1 MRGALLALV
10 VAGCAGQFGV
20 GLGGPVRTA
29 PPPQPTAAPR
39 AGVGVALS
47 FDIQFYGL
55 PLGGADDLV
64 FVLDRSGSM
73 DGGKLDGAKAEL
85 LGVLDRLPDGTRVG
99 LVFFNTGVAEWTL
112 ASVAGATAS
121 DVVGGDSA
129 TRWLAGAS
137 AALVTRASGAD
148 RRLVALSPL
157 YRRHAYGFIG
167 SIDASGS
174 TAAVPALRA
183 AASMGARHIV
193 FLSDGLAN
201 TDGDGGELMSLAA
214 DCGRQGVRIDTVGLG
229 EDQDFQVLQT
239 MAASTGGT
247 AVVRP

>member
-1 MRGALLALV
+1 MKPRRMRGALLALA

-20 GLGGPVRTA
+20 GLGGPIRTA
-29 PPPQPTAAPR
+29 PPPQAPAPPR
-39 AGVGVALS
+39 AGVGVGVALS

-73 DGGKLDGAKAEL
+73 DGGKLDGAKSEL

-112 ASVAGATAS
+112 ASVVGATTS
-121 DVVGGDSA
+121 EVVGGDRA

-167 SIDASGS
+167 GIDASGS

-201 TDGDGGELMSLAA
+201 TDGDGGELMSLAVA
-214 DCGRQGVRIDTVGLG
+214 YGQQG
-229 EDQDFQVLQT
+229 
-239 MAASTGGT
+239 
-247 AVVRP
+247 